1 MKRLRMS
8 VFALAL
14 LASGLFSLASA
25 IGSGTT
31 DNDST
36 PTASKCSLPPVGSV
50 HVSVDVL
57 VDGKPVGLISH
68 GGRLYLAVPRMG
80 AEYAI
85 RVNNR
90 SARRIT
96 AVVSVDGLSVIT
108 KEPASDLQPG
118 YVVDPYAETVI
129 KGWRHDLDTVAAFT
143 FEERENGFAY
153 RLGQRDNIGVIG
165 LVAIEEYEP
174 DPRPVLRKET
184 PVAAQG
190 GEGVLGTAS
199 TGSGRNV
206 DSGVIAMPFVRG
218 TNKRTVTIYYETP
231 AALRSIG
238 VPVEKTYL
246 NPVAAASTLIR

>member
-1 MKRLRMS
+1 MKRLYLS

-14 LASGLFSLASA
+14 LGSGLFSLASA

-31 DNDST
+31 DNDSA
-36 PTASKCSLPPVGSV
+36 PTAFRCSLPPVGSV

-68 GGRLYLAVPRMG
+68 EGRLYLEVPRMG

-90 SARRIT
+90 SAHRIT

-108 KEPASDLQPG
+108 KEPASDLQSG
-118 YVVDPYAETVI
+118 YVIDPYADAVI
-129 KGWRHDLDTVAAFT
+129 KGWRRDLDTVAAFT

-153 RLGQRDNIGVIG
+153 RLGQRDTIGVLG

-174 DPRPVLRKET
+174 DPRPVLRIET
-184 PVAAQG
+184 PVAAQR
-190 GEGVLGTAS
+190 GEGLLGTAS
-199 TGSGRNV
+199 TGSGRSV
-206 DSGVIAMPFVRG
+206 DSGVIAVPFVRG
-218 TNKRTVTIYYETP
+218 TNKHTVTIYYDTP
-231 AALRSIG
+231 AALRLIG
-238 VPVEKTYL
+238 VPVERTYL
-246 NPVAAASTLIR
+246 NPVAAASTLTR